1 MAAAN
6 SARDDQGSIA
16 FRTYAITGPDGRELS
31 DRWQK
36 ALVMKDMVRALWDR
50 VAAEAG

>member
-6 SARDDQGSIA
+6 PARDDQGSIA
-16 FRTYAITGPDGRELS
+16 FRTYAITGPDGHELS
-31 DRWQK
+31 DRWRE
-36 ALVMKDMVRALWDR
+36 APVMKDMIRALWDR